1 MNYLKIDNNKMNPII
16 KGCLNNDR
24 RAQKMLFDEYAGRL
38 MAISYRYMGNKEE
51 ANEVLQEG
59 FIKIFNKL
67 TTYNP
72 SSETFNVFY
81 WMKRVVINTA
91 LDKLRQRKQKRILIL
106 SDQDNIFQTTNHDEM
121 YDFESADR
129 DILTADVLIEAVTKL
144 SPMYRTVFNLHV
156 VEEFTHAE
164 IANKL
169 GINEGTSKSNLFK
182 AKAKLRK
189 LLENKLE
196 LINQ

>member
-24 RAQKMLFDEYAGRL
+24 RAQKMLFDEYAGKL
-38 MAISYRYMGNKEE
+38 MAISYRYMGNEEE
-51 ANEVLQEG
+51 ANEVFQEG

-72 SSETFNVFY
+72 SSETFNIFY
-81 WMKRVVINTA
+81 WMKRIIINTA
-91 LDKLRQRKQKRILIL
+91 LDKLRQRKQKRILML
-106 SDQDNIFQTTNHDEM
+106 SDKDNTFQTTNHDEI

-129 DILTADVLIEAVTKL
+129 DKLTADVLIEAVSKL
-144 SPMYRTVFNLHV
+144 SPMYRVVFNLHV
-156 VEEFTHAE
+156 VEEYTHAE
-164 IANKL
+164 IADRL
-169 GINEGTSKSNLFK
+169 GISEGTSKSNLFK